1 MADCLFS
8 GMDRYNFNSNL
19 IDPEIIPDQ
28 NIRKKYARKPKPG
41 FDSQKYRGLIQLF
54 WFLVTVLIGVQ
65 FYFFVYY
72 FLNGQTGLFLP
83 RPPGVEGFLPISSLI
98 SLRQIILSGEIN
110 WIHPAGLVLLVTIIV
125 MSILLKKSF
134 CGYICP
140 VGLVSESLGSIGR
153 KILGKR
159 LLLPK
164 FLDYPLRSL
173 KYLLLLFFVYALF
186 FQMSPAEIEIFLN
199 SPYNKVSD
207 VKMLLF
213 FTRITQLTFIVLLAL
228 TVVSIFYEGF
238 WCRYL
243 CPYGALLGFL
253 SLFSLTR
260 IQRNPK
266 SCTDC
271 EKCSRVCPSRI
282 KVHKL
287 KTVRSDECFGCLAC
301 VDACPVKATLDMKL
315 PGGRAVKPK
324 TFIIAVFLMFLIPI
338 LAFKLIGYW
347 NNDISLDEY
356 RHHIENIDSPLYE
369 HNRGKVIGAEE
380 YRRLHSK

>member
-1 MADCLFS
+1 
-8 GMDRYNFNSNL
+8 MDQCNLNSDL
-19 IDPEIIPDQ
+19 IDLEISPDQ
-28 NIRKKYARKPKPG
+28 STRKKYTRKPKPG

-54 WFLVTVLIGVQ
+54 WFLITVLIGVQ

-72 FLNGQTGLFLP
+72 FINGQTGLFLP

-98 SLRQIILSGEIN
+98 SLRRTILSGEIN
-110 WIHPAGLVLLVTIIV
+110 WVHPAGLVLLVTIIA

-140 VGLVSESLGSIGR
+140 VGLVSESLGGIGR
-153 KILGKR
+153 KLFGKR

-186 FQMSPAEIEIFLN
+186 FQMSPAEIEIFLS

-213 FTRITQLTFIVLLAL
+213 FTRITQLTFIVLLVL
-228 TVVSIFYEGF
+228 TVISIFYEGF

-253 SLFSLTR
+253 SIFSLSR
-260 IQRNPK
+260 IKRNPK
-266 SCTDC
+266 TCTDC
-271 EKCSRVCPSRI
+271 KKCSQVCPSRI

-287 KTVRSDECFGCLAC
+287 KTVYSDECFGCLAC
-301 VDACPVKATLDMKL
+301 VDVCPVKDTLEMKL
-315 PGGRAVKPK
+315 PRGRIIKPK
-324 TFIIAVFLMFLIPI
+324 TFVIAVFLAFIVPI
-338 LAFKLIGYW
+338 IAFKMIGYW
-347 NNDISLDEY
+347 NNNVSLDEY
-356 RHHIENIDSPLYE
+356 RQHIENIDSPFYE
-369 HNRGKVIGAEE
+369 HNRGKVMSAEE
-380 YRRLHSK
+380 NMRFYSR